1 MSYWLNDWLI
11 HGLIDWLIDWL
22 MFSSE
27 ARVFWNSKPKC
38 SYRQGMLASAG
49 GTPEFIVDD
58 ESFEASA
65 KKPLVETQ
73 LRLDVFLLFFSAK
86 GLKTY
91 SEFGWSGMMRWFYH
105 NNCSKLRVSWVD
117 LIVVHYDLAGAL
129 GYLGSSPNLRFFY
142 GNSVRYP

>member
-1 MSYWLNDWLI
+1 
-11 HGLIDWLIDWL
+11 
-22 MFSSE
+22 
-27 ARVFWNSKPKC
+27 
-38 SYRQGMLASAG
+38 MLASAG

-91 SEFGWSGMMRWFYH
+91 SEFG
-105 NNCSKLRVSWVD
+105 
-117 LIVVHYDLAGAL
+117 
-129 GYLGSSPNLRFFY
+129 
-142 GNSVRYP
+142 